1 MALPMQSERRE
12 QGRTSATSK
21 KKAASKVASGRRAK
35 SIVLR
40 GTKERTRG
48 GLRKEDLMLN
58 KRGKAVS
65 KKKSALG
72 RRRYC
77 NVEQWVGSVMEA
89 RRVLHLKGFVAIN
102 GRTLLGKSLYARAK
116 ALYTSSSSSASASAA
131 RVSSAEG
138 AATGTPR

>member
-1 MALPMQSERRE
+1 M
-12 QGRTSATSK
+12 
-21 KKAASKVASGRRAK
+21 
-35 SIVLR
+35 
-40 GTKERTRG
+40 GTKERTCG

-58 KRGKAVS
+58 RRGKAVS

-102 GRTLLGKSLYARAK
+102 GRNLLGKALYARAR
-116 ALYTSSSSSASASAA
+116 ALYTTSLSSAAASAQ
-131 RVSSAEG
+131 E
-138 AATGTPR
+138 AAADTNLKLEQ